1 MTFELH
7 RIEYHIA
14 NLRTRFPFK
23 YGIASLEVVPHLFVR
38 VELTASGERAFGT
51 AADSL
56 APKWFTKVA
65 ERPFQEEI
73 EEMIEVITRAGDRAL
88 ERGGAGSPATDFYS
102 FWRALYE
109 AGRAENLPPLLTSF
123 GSSMIERAVLDAL
136 CRAWNTPFA
145 ELVRGGESDRLG
157 IPTAV
162 ADPSRLPAPRRSV
175 IARHTVG
182 LGDPLTPADIAEP
195 VDDGLPHSLDQ
206 CIAAYGLSHFK
217 LKLCGTVE
225 RDVDRMSTIADL
237 LDGRDFAFTLDGNEQ
252 YREVAAF
259 REMWAGLAES
269 ADLSRLCFVEQ
280 PFHRDVALSDETGR
294 ELRAWAG
301 RPPMIIDES
310 DGELESAAQAL
321 AAGYVGTSHKNCKG
335 VIKGLINACAFAARS
350 EPTVMSGED
359 LVNVGPVALL
369 QDLAVAATLG
379 VEHVERNGHHYFRG
393 LGQFP
398 DALQEQVMRHHDDLY
413 ERGRIDVPTVAIRDG
428 RVSVGS
434 LIDAP
439 FGCNFVPELAGL
451 VPLADWRYEMLV

>member
-1 MTFELH
+1 MSFELH

-38 VELTASGERAFGT
+38 VELSADGERAFGT
-51 AADSL
+51 SADSL

-65 ERPFQEEI
+65 ERPFKDEI
-73 EEMIEVITRAGDRAL
+73 EEMIEVISRAGDRAL
-88 ERGGAGSPATDFYS
+88 ELASPSNPAADFHS
-102 FWRALYE
+102 FWRALYD
-109 AGRAENLPPLLTSF
+109 AGRAEDLPPLLTSF

-145 ELVRGGESDRLG
+145 ELIRTPRLG
-157 IPTAV
+157 IPADV
-162 ADPSRLPAPRRSV
+162 ADPSHLPAARRSV

-182 LGDPLTPADIAEP
+182 LGDPLTPADIAATGEP

-206 CIAAYGLSHFK
+206 CIAAYGLDYFK
-217 LKLCGTVE
+217 LKLCGDVE
-225 RDVDRMSTIADL
+225 RDVDRMSTIAGL

-259 REMWAGLAES
+259 REMWERLAGS

-280 PFHRDVALSDETGR
+280 PFHRDVALSAETGR
-294 ELRAWAG
+294 ELRAWSD

-310 DGELESAAQAL
+310 DGELESASQAL

-335 VIKGLINACAFAARS
+335 VVKGLINACAFAARE

-398 DALQEQVMRHHDDLY
+398 EALQEQVMAQHGDLY
-413 ERGRIDVPTVAIRDG
+413 ERGRIDVPTVAIREG

-439 FGCNFVPELAGL
+439 FGCNFVPELGGL

>member
-23 YGIASLEVVPHLFVR
+23 YGIASLEVVPHMFVR
-38 VELTASGERAFGT
+38 VELSAGGERAFGT

-73 EEMIEVITRAGDRAL
+73 EEMIAVITRAGDRAL
-88 ERGGAGSPATDFYS
+88 ELARPAADFHS
-102 FWRALYE
+102 FWRAHYE
-109 AGRAENLPPLLTSF
+109 AGHAEPLPPLLTSF

-136 CRAWNTPFA
+136 CRVWKIPFPD
-145 ELVRGGESDRLG
+145 LIQSSRLG
-157 IPTAV
+157 LPTEL
-162 ADPSRLPAPRRSV
+162 ADPSRLAPPRRSV

-182 LGDPLTPADIAEP
+182 LGDPLTPADITEP
-195 VDDGLPHSLDQ
+195 VDDGLPYSLDQ

-217 LKLCGTVE
+217 LKLCGDVE
-225 RDVDRMSTIADL
+225 RDVDRMATIARL
-237 LDGRDFAFTLDGNEQ
+237 LEGREFQ

-259 REMWAGLAES
+259 RAMWEGLAAS

-280 PFHRDVALSDETGR
+280 PFHRDVALTEETGR
-294 ELRAWAG
+294 ELRSWTA

-335 VIKGLINACAFAARS
+335 VIKGLINACAFAAR
-350 EPTVMSGED
+350 EETTIMSGED

-369 QDLAVAATLG
+369 QDLTVAATLG

-398 DALQEQVMRHHDDLY
+398 AALQEQVMAHHGDLY
-413 ERGRIDVPTVAIRDG
+413 ERGRIEVPTVAIRDG
-428 RVSVGS
+428 KVAVGS
-434 LIDAP
+434 LLEAP
-439 FGCNFVPELAGL
+439 FGCGFVPELAGL
-451 VPLADWRYEMLV
+451 VPLADWRYDMLV